1 MSDIQRWEHR
11 EDRNGMYAAADW
23 VHDLHTYVRTADH
36 AKAIEELKAEIDSLR
51 AQIQGLEK
59 SNQTWEENH
68 TKAIAKKDREIE
80 GLKGGWID
88 VNDRLPDECNYY
100 LVHVCL
106 KPDCQHIDVQYWDDG
121 FDYKVTHWQ
130 PLPPEPQP
138 KQEEQK
144 K

>member
-68 TKAIAKKDREIE
+68 TKAI
-80 GLKGGWID
+80 G
-88 VNDRLPDECNYY
+88 
-100 LVHVCL
+100 
-106 KPDCQHIDVQYWDDG
+106 
-121 FDYKVTHWQ
+121 
-130 PLPPEPQP
+130 
-138 KQEEQK
+138 
-144 K
+144 